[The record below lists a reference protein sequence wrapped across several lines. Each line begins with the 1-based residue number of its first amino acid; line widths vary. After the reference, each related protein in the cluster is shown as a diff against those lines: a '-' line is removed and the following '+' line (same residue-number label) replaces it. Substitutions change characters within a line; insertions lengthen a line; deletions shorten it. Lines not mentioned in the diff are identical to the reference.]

1 LEGWDRLETKS
12 KVSEGI
18 MIHCPGDAEP
28 ATAAGDSVCGKWR
41 RANYARP
48 ESGWRQ
54 KAETRLEILLPGPW
68 MIGTGTG
75 VADIGTR
82 QEVEVTL
89 EKLLEIPEG

>member
-1 LEGWDRLETKS
+1 
-12 KVSEGI
+12 
-18 MIHCPGDAEP
+18 
-28 ATAAGDSVCGKWR
+28 
-41 RANYARP
+41 
-48 ESGWRQ
+48 
-54 KAETRLEILLPGPW
+54 